1 MAIDRPFLFA
11 HLRPML
17 GGVLHTGQVTGLGG
31 LLDVWDRDHATSDHR
46 WLAYILA
53 TVEHE
58 TARSFAPVEEW
69 GCGRG
74 KAYGLVYYG
83 RGYCQLTWEV
93 NYERFGKLL
102 GIDLVGHPERALD
115 PGVAATI
122 LFRGMIEGL
131 YTGRKLGDY
140 IAGARCD
147 YIDARRIVNGTDR
160 AAHIADLARGYSL
173 ALRDAAQAPLC
184 STVAPSCSSL
194 AAA

>member
-1 MAIDRPFLFA
+1 MIIDRPFLFA

-17 GGVLHTGQVTGLGG
+17 GGILRAGQVAGIGQ
-31 LLDVWDRDHATSDHR
+31 LLDVWERDHAAADHR
-46 WLAYILA
+46 WLGYILA

-74 KAYGLVYYG
+74 KAYGTRYYG
-83 RGYCQLTWEV
+83 RGYCQLTWEG
-93 NYERFGKLL
+93 NYAFFGKLL
-102 GIDLVGHPERALD
+102 GLDLVRHPELALD
-115 PGVAATI
+115 PAGAATI

-140 IAGARCD
+140 IAGAKCD
-147 YIDARRIVNGTDR
+147 YLHARRIVNGLDR

-173 ALRDAAQAPLC
+173 ALRDGAGFAQC
-184 STVAPSCSSL
+184 STVAQSCSSS

>member
-1 MAIDRPFLFA
+1 MAIDRFFLFA
-11 HLRPML
+11 HLRPTL
-17 GGVLHTGQVTGLGG
+17 GGILHAGQVAGIGE
-31 LLDVWDRDHATSDHR
+31 LLDVWERDHAAADRR

-83 RGYCQLTWEV
+83 RGYCQLTWEA
-93 NYERFGKLL
+93 NYARFGTLL
-102 GIDLVGHPERALD
+102 GVDLVGHPERALD
-115 PGVAATI
+115 PGIAAAI

-147 YIDARRIVNGTDR
+147 YLNARRVVNGLDR
-160 AAHIADLARGYSL
+160 ASRIADLARGYSL
-173 ALRDAAQAPLC
+173 ALRDGAGSAPC
-184 STVAPSCSSL
+184 SKAAPSCSSSV
-194 AAA
+194 AA